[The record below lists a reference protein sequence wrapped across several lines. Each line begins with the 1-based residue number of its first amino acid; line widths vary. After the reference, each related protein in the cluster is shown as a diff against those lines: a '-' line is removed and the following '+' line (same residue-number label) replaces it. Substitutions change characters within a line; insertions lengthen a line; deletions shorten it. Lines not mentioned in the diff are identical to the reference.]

1 MLLVRGA
8 DKEVKNYNSQSPF
21 QVEWR
26 KKTKKNKTKTQCVCH
41 CRFHV
46 ELIIEDRFQ
55 PSASGKHFF
64 LFFSSNTFPPSH
76 LLPWQQC
83 KMVKVSCNQ
92 GSQLS
97 LWPILDLFHLN
108 SIKWGNQN
116 WASSRDSVS
125 LLSQYRSSS
134 LSGCL
139 YTFFF
144 KKCVYPPNVKFE
156 ETAISRSIISCYF
169 KQKYLKRKHS
179 NRLKCE
185 LVFCCVFVLVMVE
198 VCVLHLRETTPAALR
213 AAELEWLTHNLRLS
227 YKRALLR
234 RAFMK
239 GSPTGSSTVLHSHSS
254 RALR

>member
-26 KKTKKNKTKTQCVCH
+26 KKNKKQKQNTICLSLPFSCRIDYRGSISAFSIGKT
-41 CRFHV
+41 
-46 ELIIEDRFQ
+46 
-55 PSASGKHFF
+55 FF
-64 LFFSSNTFPPSH
+64 LFFCSNTFPPSH

-139 YTFFF
+139 YTCF
-144 KKCVYPPNVKFE
+144 KKSVFIRRTSSLKKQLHEQVWVCSEGFNKDE
-156 ETAISRSIISCYF
+156 HANLQLLTQQRIWKNKKSSRHVTVANNNSIIINQSIDHF
-169 KQKYLKRKHS
+169 MLFQTKVLKK
-179 NRLKCE
+179 E
-185 LVFCCVFVLVMVE
+185 
-198 VCVLHLRETTPAALR
+198 A
-213 AAELEWLTHNLRLS
+213 
-227 YKRALLR
+227 
-234 RAFMK
+234 
-239 GSPTGSSTVLHSHSS
+239 
-254 RALR
+254 